1 VARLHENHGD
11 DHDAEMAAG
20 AMLAMV
26 ERSTYLVTSRGLSF
40 GDDEVVDTLAR
51 MLHRGFFASA
61 PA

>member
-1 VARLHENHGD
+1 
-11 DHDAEMAAG
+11 
-20 AMLAMV
+20 MLAMV
-26 ERSTYLVTSRGLSF
+26 ERSTYFVTSRGLAF